1 MNEMNQPYLRQIRNA
16 LVFMAIILLGFIMK
30 TGMNVLLPIVI
41 AVFIFV
47 MVNPI
52 LNKMDKLKVPKFL
65 SLIAILAIVVL
76 VAGALL
82 YTVIVMVN
90 MLLSKLPYYSARVQ
104 MFDEFISNHV
114 ALFFDEE
121 PGSFS
126 VLGLLNVDWLGLA
139 IGTLSSFSTKIID
152 ILKDCML
159 IFVYLLFLLMERH
172 SFMPKLLSAFPHDKA
187 ERFAQLGMKMN
198 RQMSKYI
205 FLKIGISAAT
215 GVMFYLVAVL
225 TGLDFALVWGVLA
238 FILNFIPTIG
248 SIIVTGGTI
257 LMAMIQFMPNWG
269 MIVYIA
275 LMMTSIE
282 MILGNVIDPKLQGV
296 QLNISPVVILISLAL
311 WGYIWGLIGMFLAV
325 PLTCIIQIVCA
336 NIPSLKN
343 VAIFLSTGKFLR
355 QDHEESGKKG
365 KKKKKNEKEETGMD
379 IEMPYGRNPE
389 REEDPDQQELDFSNP
404 EDKN

>member
-1 MNEMNQPYLRQIRNA
+1 MSEMNNPYLRQIRNA
-16 LVFMAIILLGFIMK
+16 LVFMAIILLGFLMK

-65 SLIAILAIVVL
+65 SLIAVLAIVVF

-104 MFDEFISNHV
+104 LFDEFISNHV
-114 ALFFDEE
+114 AIFFDEE

-126 VLGLLNVDWLGLA
+126 VLGLLNVDWLGIA

-159 IFVYLLFLLMERH
+159 IFVYLLFLLMERQ
-172 SFMPKLLSAFPHDKA
+172 SFMPKLIAALPHDKA

-205 FLKIGISAAT
+205 FLKIAISAAT

-238 FILNFIPTIG
+238 FIFNFIPTIG

-269 MIVYIA
+269 MIFYIA
-275 LMMTSIE
+275 IMMTSIE

-296 QLNISPVVILISLAL
+296 QLNISPVVILVSLAL
-311 WGYIWGLIGMFLAV
+311 WGYIWGIIGMFLAV

-355 QDHEESGKKG
+355 QDHEESGKRS
-365 KKKKKNEKEETGMD
+365 KKKKKGETEETGMD
-379 IEMPYGRNPE
+379 IEMPYGKN
-389 REEDPDQQELDFSNP
+389 PDQQELDFTDPDEN
-404 EDKN
+404 